1 MKICKALCLCLM
13 LPGFS
18 SFGAKEP
25 SDIEFSGFARL
36 VAGYLDTDEASFE
49 GYENKISLSE
59 KSLVGFQVDY
69 AFSSQFSASAQL
81 LAHSDDSRDSG
92 VQWLYLNFEPS
103 SAWQFKAGRL
113 RTPYLKYSDV
123 IDVGF
128 TYPWLS
134 APQQLYGSYLFFPQ
148 YDGIT
153 GRYRFNLDEVY
164 VETELYYGGFD
175 DDVAAS
181 GAHFTIDVNHLYGG
195 VLQVTYGGL
204 QFRVASLA
212 SNELEV
218 KIDGIELLTGAL
230 AQAGYSELV
239 DFFRLDGRAESYVI
253 GLTYD
258 SLDWF
263 FAAERMKVSTNTA
276 VLSGIDNYYLTLG
289 RYWHEFQFLVTFSHS
304 KQTLDTIEN
313 TIPLGVDPK
322 LDELY
327 YGLENFRAQYP
338 VDDLTTVTLTG
349 RWDWSP
355 SFAFKAEVS
364 FLNGERGKTSFFNI
378 KDDGGD
384 FDRNAI
390 LYQLGVEW
398 VF

>member
-1 MKICKALCLCLM
+1 M

-18 SFGAKEP
+18 SFGATEP
-25 SDIEFSGFARL
+25 SGIEFSGFARL
-36 VAGYLDTDEASFE
+36 VAGYLNTDEASFE
-49 GYENKISLSE
+49 GYENKVSLSE
-59 KSLVGFQVDY
+59 KSLLGFQVDY
-69 AFSSQFSASAQL
+69 AFSSQLSVSAQL

-92 VQWLYLNFEPS
+92 VQWLYLNYEPS

-123 IDVGF
+123 VDVGF

-153 GRYRFNLDEVY
+153 GRYRFNLDKVY
-164 VETELYYGGFD
+164 VETELYYGSFED
-175 DDVAAS
+175 EVTAS
-181 GAHFTIDVNHLYGG
+181 GSHFSLEVNQLYGG
-195 VLQVTYGGL
+195 VVQVTYSGL

-212 SNELEV
+212 SQDLEV
-218 KIDGIELLTGAL
+218 KIDGIEQLIGALTG
-230 AQAGYSELV
+230 AGYSELAA
-239 DFFRLDGRAESYVI
+239 FFQLDGSAESYVM

-263 FAAERMKVSTNTA
+263 FVAERMKVSTDTA
-276 VLSGIDNYYLTLG
+276 MLSGIDNYYLTLG
-289 RYWHEFQFLVTFSHS
+289 RHWNEFQFLITFSHS
-304 KQTLDTIEN
+304 KQTLNTLDN
-313 TIPLGVDPK
+313 TIPVGVDPN
-322 LDELY
+322 LDSLY
-327 YGLENFRAQYP
+327 YGLEDFASMYP
-338 VDDLTTVTLTG
+338 IDDLNTVTLTG

-364 FLNGERGKTSFFNI
+364 FLNGERGKTSFFHI
-378 KDDGGD
+378 KESAQD
-384 FDRNAI
+384 FDRKAI